1 MLLARWLAA
10 GGAAETRLALL
21 RASDS
26 LHSRETDAM
35 AAECRPAAAL
45 VTALLLAAAAAAAEQ
60 KTACRSHPR
69 EWVPPADWLNASYC
83 PRLHTIHCGVYPS
96 GTIAINGTFFVFPDG
111 APPNTHFAS
120 TDLLR
125 WSARNQSWFDGLTGG
140 ISATPSGI
148 YAHWVPNN
156 RPSSHNYPER
166 QHPRRT
172 GPRCARPVGLQR
184 LNVA

>member
-1 MLLARWLAA
+1 MSRRAAARCCGGR

-26 LHSRETDAM
+26 LHSRETDEM
-35 AAECRPAAAL
+35 AAERRPAAAL
-45 VTALLLAAAAAAAEQ
+45 VTALLLAAAAAQ

-83 PRLHTIHCGVYPS
+83 PRLHTIHCGVYDPS

-125 WSARNQSWFDGLTGG
+125 WSARAGP
-140 ISATPSGI
+140 TPAGWAIMLYWTVSGRFCPLP
-148 YAHWVPNN
+148 A
-156 RPSSHNYPER
+156 
-166 QHPRRT
+166 
-172 GPRCARPVGLQR
+172 A
-184 LNVA
+184 AF